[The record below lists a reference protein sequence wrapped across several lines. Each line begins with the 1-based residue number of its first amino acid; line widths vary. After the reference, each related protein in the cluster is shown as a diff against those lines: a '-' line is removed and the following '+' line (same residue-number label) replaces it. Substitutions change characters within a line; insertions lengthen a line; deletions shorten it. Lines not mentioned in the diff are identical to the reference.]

1 LSPYEDDEDE
11 NPMLTM
17 KMGSI
22 DNFTVVYWSGEE
34 ATKEMTLETYKDGI
48 SNLVQAFTNLSDCDI
63 ISGFFTHFNF

>member
-1 LSPYEDDEDE
+1 
-11 NPMLTM
+11 MLTM

-34 ATKEMTLETYKDGI
+34 ATKEMTLETYKDGMTKHIII

>member
-34 ATKEMTLETYKDGI
+34 ATKEMTLETYKDGMTKHNI
-48 SNLVQAFTNLSDCDI
+48 P
-63 ISGFFTHFNF
+63 THASLEKVATCYR